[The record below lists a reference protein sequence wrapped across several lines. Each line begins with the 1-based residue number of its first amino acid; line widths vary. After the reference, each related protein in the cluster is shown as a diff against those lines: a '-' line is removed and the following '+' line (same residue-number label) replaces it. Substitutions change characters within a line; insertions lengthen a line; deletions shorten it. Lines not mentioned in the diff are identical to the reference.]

1 MGAGA
6 GAARGDRGQGRGLV
20 VSEEALVFDG
30 VGYAYEESPREA
42 VSDITLSVGEGEW
55 VGVTGPTNAG
65 KSTLCLLAIGLAPH
79 FFGGQLRGTV
89 TALGKDSR
97 EVNVIERSSDIGLLF
112 QNPFTQISGARERVD
127 DEVAFG
133 PECHGVS
140 RDEVAERVEEA
151 MGLVGISELASRNPF
166 DLSGGQLQRLALAG
180 LLAMRPRVLLLDEPT
195 SQLDPAG
202 TAGIFEVLSDLHQ
215 RGITI
220 VMVEHRLEA
229 LCELCPRIIAM
240 AGGRIIADGP
250 PESVFN
256 RDIVMSRVGPPVFTR
271 VAEAAGLPGPW
282 PVTSADAVAAF
293 GRARA

>member
-1 MGAGA
+1 MS
-6 GAARGDRGQGRGLV
+6 DP
-20 VSEEALVFDG
+20 ALAFDN
-30 VGYAYEESPREA
+30 VGYAYEETPREA
-42 VSDITLSVGEGEW
+42 VSDLTFTVGAGEW

-65 KSTLCLLAIGLAPH
+65 KSTLCLLAIGLAPQ
-79 FFGGQLRGTV
+79 FFGGRLRGTV
-89 TALGKDSR
+89 TALGKDSQA
-97 EVNVIERSSDIGLLF
+97 VKVIERSSDIGLLF

-140 RDEVAERVEEA
+140 QAEVTERVEEA
-151 MGLVGISELASRNPF
+151 MRLVGIQGLAARNPF

-180 LLAMRPRVLLLDEPT
+180 LLAMRPRILLLDEPT

-202 TAGIFEVLSDLHQ
+202 TAGIFDVLSDLHQ

-229 LCELCPRIIAM
+229 LCRLCPRVIAM
-240 AGGRIIADGP
+240 AGGRIIADGAP
-250 PESVFN
+250 QDIFN
-256 RDIVMSRVGPPVFTR
+256 RDAVMTRVGPPVFTR
-271 VAEAAGLPGPW
+271 LARDAGLPGPW
-282 PVTSADAVAAF
+282 PVDFDGAVTAF